1 MTSYEY
7 QVKAKNELIKI
18 LKEKYDETLT
28 IEELHLVWFS
38 KVLQNFKCIIID
50 LNDNQ
55 RMYECTYNGDKK
67 EMYLDIYNKEHN
79 ILIKEETE

>member
-1 MTSYEY
+1 MSSYEY

-67 EMYLDIYNKEHN
+67 EMYLDIYKKEHN
-79 ILIKEETE
+79 ILIKEKE